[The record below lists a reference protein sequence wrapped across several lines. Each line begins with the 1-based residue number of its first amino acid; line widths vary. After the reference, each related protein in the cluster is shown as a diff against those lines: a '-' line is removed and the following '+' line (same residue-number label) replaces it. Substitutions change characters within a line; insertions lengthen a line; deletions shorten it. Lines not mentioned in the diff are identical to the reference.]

1 MHGARHTR
9 HGLGQL
15 AHVVVGNDASGYSG
29 RFRKRG
35 SGAIRTHDRG
45 DTDVA
50 VLGKVRQQASTDT
63 AVRPGY
69 RDVVGQPPILFS
81 WIIRPRSARN
91 ATATAES
98 ILTITG

>member
-1 MHGARHTR
+1 MHDARRTR

-15 AHVVVGNDASGYSG
+15 AHVVVGNDASDYSG
-29 RFRKRG
+29 RFRKGG
-35 SGAIRTHDRG
+35 SGAIRTHDCG

-50 VLGKVRQQASTDT
+50 VLGKVSQQASTDT

-69 RDVVGQPPILFS
+69 RDVVGQPPIPFS
-81 WIIRPRSARN
+81 SITRPRSARN

-98 ILTITG
+98 IMTITG